1 MEFGEILGYVASA
14 IGGGGLMQI
23 INLRS
28 SKKKADVEVKVDE
41 IKAIHD
47 TVEMVYQPIIAQ
59 QNTRIQELEKEVSA
73 LRTQLIQER
82 SDHQKEMDLM
92 NKRILEITRA
102 LGMRANNQI
111 RDSKGR
117 FKKSEDEV

>member
-14 IGGGGLMQI
+14 VGGGGLMQI
-23 INLRS
+23 INIRS

-59 QNTRIQELEKEVSA
+59 QNARIQELEKEVGA
-73 LRTQLIQER
+73 LRAQLAEER
-82 SDHQKEMDLM
+82 KDHQREMDLM
-92 NKRILEITRA
+92 NKRILDITRA

-111 RDSKGR
+111 RDNKGR
-117 FKKSEDEV
+117 YKKGNNEA